1 MYNKTKTG
9 FKKEFPMK
17 KLYGEA
23 KEFFCIH
30 KAALFVNACV
40 CLVCYGHLV
49 FSQNVGID
57 TEHVINYPGTTM
69 QWESIGRQG
78 LLYTKRLFGIL
89 EYNPYLGGVL
99 FLGSF
104 ILLGSLV
111 MFLCWHMS
119 AKDDKYPYGW
129 FGVLFSTCP
138 VWMIQFYFSL
148 QRAEVVLGM
157 LYGVISVFSLCEILF
172 FGRRKIYWFGL
183 YLFFGVWCL
192 ASYQSCALLYIG
204 LCITCYLLDFF
215 RDYKREWK
223 VYAGHILGLI
233 AGFGAVY
240 IAYYILISRSL
251 ANNYY
256 LNAQIKWGEYP
267 IMQSFSLII
276 DHIKCMLN
284 WHMESDVSAYPLACV
299 CVFLLFCI
307 YLWKTKKNVF
317 MLFLGL
323 AGLMV
328 TPFLFTI
335 YIGDKSIAR
344 TQFAQPLVCAA
355 ACMLFWGIC
364 ARTAGKKLIWVKRG
378 SMAAAAVIVWICISL
393 ILSLEYTEDIRY
405 REDSVVSQTIATDVG
420 RIEEAKGLPIIL
432 VGERKAKLNGA
443 SKPADI
449 YGYSFYQWDHSVG
462 NPTGATWRVVGFMK
476 TLGID
481 VESGA
486 KYRKGAIKAAEGM
499 PCYPA
504 EGYIK
509 VQKKYVVVKLGEE

>member
-1 MYNKTKTG
+1 MR
-9 FKKEFPMK
+9 
-17 KLYGEA
+17 KLYKEA
-23 KEFFCIH
+23 EEFFRMH
-30 KAALFVNACV
+30 KAALFINVCV
-40 CLVCYGHLV
+40 CLICYGHLV

-78 LLYTKRLFGIL
+78 LLYTKWLFGIL
-89 EYNPYLGGVL
+89 EYNPYLGGAL

-104 ILLGSLV
+104 ILLGSMI
-111 MFLCWHMS
+111 MFLCWRIS
-119 AKDDKYPYGW
+119 GKDDSYPYGW
-129 FGVLFSTCP
+129 FAVLFSTCP

-148 QRAEVVLGM
+148 QRAEVVVGM
-157 LYGVISVFSLCEILF
+157 LYGVISVFALCEILF
-172 FGRRKIYWFGL
+172 FRQRKIYWFVL
-183 YLFFGVWCL
+183 CLFFGVWCL
-192 ASYQSCALLYIG
+192 ASYQSCALLYIS
-204 LCITCYLLDFF
+204 LCVLCYLLDFF
-215 RDYKREWK
+215 RDCKREWK
-223 VYAGHILGLI
+223 VYAKHILGLI
-233 AGFGAVY
+233 AGFGVIYAS
-240 IAYYILISRSL
+240 YYALISRSL

-256 LNAQIKWGEYP
+256 LSAQIKWGEYP
-267 IMQSFSLII
+267 VSQSLSLIF

-284 WHMESDVSAYPLACV
+284 WHIESDVSAFPLSCI
-299 CVFLLFCI
+299 CVFLLFCA
-307 YLWKTKKNVF
+307 YFLKVKKNIP

-328 TPFLFTI
+328 SPFLFTI

-355 ACMLFWGIC
+355 ACMLFWGLC
-364 ARTAGKKLIWVKRG
+364 KREGWRLIWTKRI
-378 SMAAAAVIVWICISL
+378 SMAAAAAIVWICISL

-405 REDSVVSQTIATDVG
+405 REDAVVSQTIATDVG
-420 RIEEAKGLPIIL
+420 RIEEAQGLPIIL

-486 KYRKGAIKAAEGM
+486 KFRKKAIKAAEGM

-504 EGYIK
+504 EGYVK
-509 VQKKYVVVKLGEE
+509 VCKNFVVVKLAEE